1 MSESGEHP
9 KRKLHDDEG
18 PAGLQ
23 PDQCP
28 VCFQTYA
35 RHPESLRPR
44 VFACGHT
51 LCTGCIQGMLETAK
65 VVRCVFCRV
74 LATHCMEK
82 VPINH
87 NLLAMID
94 APPKRR
100 KFQDLYEKSPEEK
113 KTVEL
118 DSLSPAELAQHGSNM
133 LRDITEITY
142 AAMTSHQF
150 RSDVQPAT
158 LNVRDVLSRL
168 HFQLKACNGEVGHGA
183 DLVVHFLVSLCFKMG
198 TCFPLSRMALDM
210 LIIMAQHESHARMMM
225 ELSVMEYL
233 RLALKDVELRAA
245 VPISQW
251 MHQLPIHEVTLASM
265 LMRWESPQQQK
276 AWISL
281 LLTVLSRCSLAQSI
295 CSPILKSLVYLT
307 QDAENTHVHAHIMQ
321 FSIVSFL
328 DTILHFGKEDSKSYA
343 VQLLKNLAQ
352 DDKLRAMIDKRNPS
366 ALIKQICSIT
376 AS

>member
-44 VFACGHT
+44 VFICGHT
-51 LCTGCIQGMLETAK
+51 LCTGCIRGMLASGGS
-65 VVRCVFCRV
+65 VRCIFCRV
-74 LATHCMEK
+74 LATDCLEK

-100 KFQDLYEKSPEEK
+100 KFCDVFEPSQEKQ
-113 KTVEL
+113 TVVLEQ
-118 DSLSPAELAQHGSNM
+118 LSVAELALHASNM

-142 AAMTSHQF
+142 AAMTSHKF
-150 RSDVQPAT
+150 RSDVQPTA
-158 LNVRDVLSRL
+158 LNLRDVLSRL
-168 HFQLKACNGEVGHGA
+168 HFQLKACNGEVEHGA
-183 DLVVHFLVSLCFKMG
+183 DIVVHFLVSLCFKMG
-198 TCFPLSRMALDM
+198 TCFPLSRLALDM
-210 LIIMAQHESHARMMM
+210 LIILAQHESHARMMM

-265 LMRWESPQQQK
+265 LIQYESPVQQK
-276 AWISL
+276 AWVSL
-281 LLTVLSRCSLAQSI
+281 LMVVLSRCSLAQSI
-295 CSPILKSLVYLT
+295 SHPVLKSLVKLT
-307 QDAENTHVHAHIMQ
+307 NDAENTQFHSQIMQ
-321 FSIVSFL
+321 FSIISFL
-328 DTILHFGKEDSKSYA
+328 DTILHFGKDETKAVA
-343 VQLLKNLAQ
+343 VQLLKNLSR
-352 DDKLRAMIDKRNPS
+352 DDSLRAMIDRRNPS
-366 ALIKQICSIT
+366 DLIKQICSH
-376 AS
+376 AVV